1 MKYRDHDISRGQ
13 SRTKT
18 ILFRNFFIN
27 DIGYYQISIQFW
39 RYVIIANRDEEK
51 VYTITLNGIIILNFL
66 PDS

>member
-27 DIGYYQISIQFW
+27 DIGYHELVYNFG
-39 RYVIIANRDEEK
+39 VIIANHEEEK
-51 VYTITLNGIIILNFL
+51 VYTIMLNGIIILNFL